1 MTDAASSTSRP
12 RTRPIEDRLRAAGLA
27 PLPRT
32 AWLEIDLDALRGNL
46 AVIRETVGPSV
57 RVEPV
62 VKADAYGHGAVPVA
76 RALEAAGADG
86 LSVATLDEAYEL
98 REAGIALP
106 LLVIYP
112 VPPEHAAAAARAG
125 IAVSVGAGRLLDRLL
140 EAAARTVAGDPA
152 VPRLEIHVEVETGL
166 GRGGALPDEAASAI
180 RGVAASPGVRLG
192 GVWTH
197 LAAADV
203 PASAM
208 AQDERFGRTLGRA
221 VDPGLDPA
229 MDPAMPP
236 APGAVRFGSDPESV
250 RRHLAGSGGILGGD
264 VARWDA
270 VRVGLSV
277 YGLVPD
283 ALVVPES
290 TAGAATRLRPVMA
303 LKARAVRVANLPAG
317 HGVSYGPTFVTAR
330 PSRIATLPVGY
341 ADGWRRFLSDRST
354 GLVRGVRVPLVGRVA
369 MDAVMVD
376 VTDVPGPPVDEDDEF
391 VLLGTQAR
399 DRITALELAA
409 TGGTISY
416 EILTGMSRRLPRVY
430 HAAGSPVEV
439 RLLAGGRSEWHASSS
454 GTATSATSRSMPS

>member
-1 MTDAASSTSRP
+1 MMDPASSTPWPRSR
-12 RTRPIEDRLRAAGLA
+12 TIEDRLREAGLA

-32 AWLEIDLDALRGNL
+32 AWLEVDLDALRENL
-46 AVIRETVGPSV
+46 AVMREAVGPGV

-62 VKADAYGHGAVPVA
+62 VKADAYGHGAIPVA

-98 REAGIALP
+98 REAGISLP

-112 VPPEHAAAAARAG
+112 VPPDQAAAAARSR

-140 EAAARTVAGDPA
+140 DAAARAVAEDPGLPPLA
-152 VPRLEIHVEVETGL
+152 IHVEIETGL
-166 GRGGALPDEAASAI
+166 GRGGALTDEVASAI
-180 RGVAASPGVRLG
+180 RRVAASPGVRLG
-192 GVWTH
+192 GIWTH

-203 PASAM
+203 ASNAR
-208 AQDERFGRTLGRA
+208 AQDERFGRALG
-221 VDPGLDPA
+221 PA
-229 MDPAMPP
+229 LGP
-236 APGAVRFGSDPESV
+236 VRYGSDPEAV
-250 RRHLAGSGGILGGD
+250 RRHLAGSGGVLGGD

-270 VRVGLSV
+270 ARVGLSI

-283 ALVVPES
+283 TLVVPAS
-290 TAGAATRLRPVMA
+290 IATTATRLRPVMA
-303 LKARAVRVANLPAG
+303 LKARAVRVASLPAG
-317 HGVSYGPTFVTAR
+317 HGVSYGPTFVTTR

-341 ADGWRRFLSDRST
+341 ADGWRRFLSDRSE

-369 MDAVMVD
+369 MDAVMLD

-391 VLLGTQAR
+391 VLLGEQAG

-416 EILTGMSRRLPRVY
+416 EILAGMSRRLPRVY
-430 HAAGSPVEV
+430 HAAGLPVEV
-439 RLLAGGRSEWHASSS
+439 RTLAGGRSEWHASSS

>member
-1 MTDAASSTSRP
+1 MMDPVSSTPWP
-12 RTRPIEDRLRAAGLA
+12 RLRPIEDRLREAGLA

-32 AWLEIDLDALRGNL
+32 AWLEVDLDALRENL
-46 AVIRETVGPSV
+46 AVMREAVGPGV

-86 LSVATLDEAYEL
+86 LSVAALDEAYEL
-98 REAGIALP
+98 REAGISLP

-112 VPPEHAAAAARAG
+112 VPADHAAAAARSR
-125 IAVSVGAGRLLDRLL
+125 IAVSIGSGRLLDRLL
-140 EAAARTVAGDPA
+140 DAAARAVAEDQGLP
-152 VPRLEIHVEVETGL
+152 PLEIHVEIETGL
-166 GRGGALPDEAASAI
+166 GRGGALPDEVASAV
-180 RGVAASPGVRLG
+180 RRVASSPGVRLG
-192 GVWTH
+192 GIWTH

-203 PASAM
+203 PSNAL
-208 AQDERFGRTLGRA
+208 AQDERFGRA
-221 VDPGLDPA
+221 VDPARGP
-229 MDPAMPP
+229 
-236 APGAVRFGSDPESV
+236 VRYGSDPEAV
-250 RRHLAGSGGILGGD
+250 RRHLAGSGGVLGGD

-270 VRVGLSV
+270 VRAGLSI

-283 ALVVPES
+283 TLVPPAS
-290 TAGAATRLRPVMA
+290 TATAATRLRPVMA
-303 LKARAVRVANLPAG
+303 LKARAVRVADLPAG

-341 ADGWRRFLSDRST
+341 ADGWRRFLSDRSE

-369 MDAVMVD
+369 MDAVMLD

-391 VLLGTQAR
+391 VLLGEQAG

-416 EILTGMSRRLPRVY
+416 EILAGMSHRLPRVY
-430 HAAGSPVEV
+430 HAAGLPVEV
-439 RLLAGGRSEWHASSS
+439 RTLAGGRSEWHASSS